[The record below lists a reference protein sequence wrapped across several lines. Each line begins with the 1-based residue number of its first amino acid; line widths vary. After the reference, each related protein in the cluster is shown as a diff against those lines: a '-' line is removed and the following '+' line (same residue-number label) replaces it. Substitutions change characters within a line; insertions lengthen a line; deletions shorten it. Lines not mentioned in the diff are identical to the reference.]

1 MVKINFVLISLCS
14 IILMIGCGGGGESS
28 TNNNLITKIGVFADA
43 PVFGLEY
50 KTSTKSGIKK
60 KKGEYEYI
68 EGETVEFKLGDLSL
82 GSVKADSLITPY
94 TIAGD
99 QDISNPSDKAINIA
113 MLLQSLDNDRN
124 DGDILDVR
132 NAQNH
137 KFVDIDLASATN
149 TIVSKINDLLNNNYT
164 IGDSSYRSAVNA
176 TTAKNAMKEYVLSV
190 RKETSDALI
199 ADQWYIEKLG
209 LTNIT
214 GNKINKTYIQIVDDG
229 FDSNHEDLKDN
240 YDASHSWNPK
250 TNPPQHD
257 PTSIRP
263 QYNHGT
269 QVAGVIGARGFN
281 GIGIRG
287 VTPYSKLVGY
297 TFLREDVYGMVYGSL
312 VDSGLEEAWVTGE
325 GANDILVSNNSW
337 GEEIYADYYD
347 FDRLLEAGT
356 TYLRDGK
363 GRIYVMAAGNSR
375 VPKVAFNDHDNT
387 SNPRMVVGNSNLSHI
402 ANNQYVIAVGALNYD
417 DTVARYS
424 SAGSNL
430 LVSAY
435 AQGDG
440 TSNIVTTDKNNQY
453 SIGFNGTSAAAPQ
466 VSGIIGLVLEACPN
480 LTYRDVKYLI
490 ATTSKKIDVTNPT
503 WVKNSA
509 NLWHSI
515 DYGYG
520 VIDAK
525 KMLESCK
532 NHTTLSPLKEINAT
546 INIPW
551 NSEDSSLTFANSSSG
566 KSFDF
571 NITANDITKTEWVGF
586 TLNNFYHWRP
596 GDLEITLTSPSG
608 TKTEL
613 LQTGNAL
620 DEADALPDENGAYTV
635 SEYSFRRRLS
645 SQAFYDENPYG
656 IWKLTISDKVDNG
669 KDGRYLTDLKLQIIG
684 H

>member
-1 MVKINFVLISLCS
+1 MKWCNLFCILSLLFV
-14 IILMIGCGGGGESS
+14 GCGDGGSS
-28 TNNNLITKIGVFADA
+28 SSSDVGDNQIVKTGIFVDS
-43 PVFGLEY
+43 PVQGLYY
-50 KTSTKSGIKK
+50 KTTTKDGFTND
-60 KKGEYEYI
+60 KGEYQYI
-68 EGETVEFKLGDLSL
+68 EGETVEFKFGDLSL
-82 GSVKADSLITPY
+82 GTVVAQTLVTPY
-94 TIAGD
+94 SMETNNANI
-99 QDISNPSDKAINIA
+99 KAINIA
-113 MLLQSLDNDRN
+113 VLFQSLDADR
-124 DGDILDVR
+124 DGDMILDIR
-132 NAQNH
+132 KLQNH
-137 KFVDIDLASATN
+137 KFIGISLDEN
-149 TIVSKINDLLNNNYT
+149 ETIIINKIKQLLDVNDSIGDPHNREVVPYLNAKTTMDDFINNYPNV
-164 IGDSSYRSAVNA
+164 GNDPKRN
-176 TTAKNAMKEYVLSV
+176 E
-190 RKETSDALI
+190 
-199 ADQWYIEKLG
+199 QWHIDKLG
-209 LTNIT
+209 LDTIE
-214 GNKINKTYIQIVDDG
+214 GKRINQTYIQVVDDG
-229 FDSNHEDLKDN
+229 FDSNHEDLREN
-240 YDASHSWNPK
+240 YDANRSWNPK

-257 PTSIRP
+257 PTSIRLE
-263 QYNHGT
+263 YNHGT
-269 QVAGVIGARGFN
+269 QVAGIIGARGFN

-287 VTPYSKLVGY
+287 VAPYSKLVGY
-297 TFLREDVYGMVYGSL
+297 TFLREDINGAVYGSL
-312 VDSGLEEAWVTGE
+312 IDSGLEQAWFSGD

-337 GEEIYADYYD
+337 GSPIYAYDYDYD
-347 FDRLLEAGT
+347 QILQLGT

-363 GRIYVMAAGNSR
+363 GRIYVMGAGNSR
-375 VPKVAFNDHDNT
+375 VPQVAFNDYHNT

-402 ANNQYVIAVGALNYD
+402 ANNQYAIAVGALNYD

-435 AQGDG
+435 AQGNG

-551 NSEDSSLTFANSSSG
+551 NSEDTNLTFANSSSG

-620 DEADALPDENGAYTV
+620 DEEDAMQFEIDGPYEIRESTV
-635 SEYSFRRRLS
+635 SRRLS

-656 IWKLTISDKVDNG
+656 IWKVTISDKVDNG
-669 KDGRYLTDLKLQIIG
+669 KDGRYLSDLKLQIIG